1 MRNLN
6 LGLSY
11 LITTYLQVVVEPY
24 HHPFQND
31 EFLDLTNYLCP
42 EAIEKTWP
50 QLKLGSEKVHHTSLF
65 WLTFCKSM
73 EEFCQQHRSFC
84 KNKVYYQVKT
94 FSNWKDRRNI
104 KVLDKL
110 QACRKR
116 GGRGGARAPPVFVR
130 SVNHILTI
138 RATPN
143 FQTLRRP
150 WTYVYS
156 LTYKILWLNCMC
168 FGSSI

>member
-1 MRNLN
+1 MGHQFNYNYHNLYENKKKSYRCNKIIKTQNKASDYHLSKFDRSAVVFFTFLVRNLN

-104 KVLDKL
+104 KV
-110 QACRKR
+110 
-116 GGRGGARAPPVFVR
+116 
-130 SVNHILTI
+130 HI
-138 RATPN
+138 R
-143 FQTLRRP
+143 Q
-150 WTYVYS
+150 TYV
-156 LTYKILWLNCMC
+156 
-168 FGSSI
+168 